1 MTRSLPALALAALA
15 VPGLAAAQEPQRLRT
30 EKAEVVVETVARGLQ
45 NPWGLAFLPD
55 GRMLVTERPGRLRVV
70 ATNGQLSEPL
80 GGTQPRVAAR
90 GQGGL
95 LDVALDPNFA
105 QNRLVYLSYA
115 EDRGERRAGTS
126 VMRARLNAAGTALEG
141 GQVIFRQEPS
151 HTGGNHFGSRLV
163 FDRGGHLLVTL
174 GDRFDLRD
182 QAQNPA
188 NHLGKVVRITTEGRP
203 APENPLAGR
212 EGARPEIW
220 SIGHRNIQAA
230 ALHPQTGQLWTIEH
244 GARGGDEVNIP
255 QPGRNYGWP
264 VITYGV
270 DYSGA
275 RIGEGTAKAGLE
287 QPVYYWDPS
296 IAPSGMTFYTGDR
309 FPAWRGSI
317 LVGALSGKLLARL
330 ETSGAKVTAEE
341 RMLQGLGERIRD
353 VRQGPDGFVYLLT
366 DSANGRIL
374 RVRPAG

>member
-203 APENPLAGR
+203 APDNPFAGR
-212 EGARPEIW
+212 EGARPETW

-296 IAPSGMTFYTGDR
+296 IAPSGMAFYTGDR

-330 ETSGAKVTAEE
+330 ETSGGKVTAEE